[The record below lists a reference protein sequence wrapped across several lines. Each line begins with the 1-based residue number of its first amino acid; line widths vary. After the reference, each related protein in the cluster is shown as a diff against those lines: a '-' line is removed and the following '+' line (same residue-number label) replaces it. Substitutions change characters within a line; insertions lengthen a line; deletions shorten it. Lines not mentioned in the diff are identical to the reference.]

1 MESCGIAIIGAGPYG
16 LSLAAHLQGSDPTQ
30 VRVFGEPMSFW
41 QRNMPK
47 GMFLRS
53 PWSASNLS
61 DPARALTLDAFE
73 CERGQRIPRP
83 VPLADFVDY
92 GLWFRARAVPD
103 VDARVVENLERADG
117 EFLLSLE
124 GGETLRARAVVVAAG
139 IAPFAAFPPQFS
151 EISGSRVSHS
161 SEHSDLTV
169 FEDRRVVVIGA
180 GQSAIE
186 SAALLKEARA
196 SVEVIARAPAVH
208 WLGRSAWM
216 HRVAGR
222 LLYAPSDIGPAGASW
237 LVAAPWAFRRIPR
250 RIQDPLAVRCIR
262 PAASDWLAPR
272 VSGVP
277 VTFARTIAAVSER
290 NGQLRIELDDGTE
303 RTADHALLATGYHV
317 DIERYPFLDR
327 QVVQDIDR
335 VGGFP
340 RLGRGFESSVRGL
353 HFVGAPAAWSFGP
366 LSRFVA
372 GAGYAARAVS
382 TRVGTSERPLRRREL
397 RRAASDSLGS
407 GTG

>member
-16 LSLAAHLQGSDPTQ
+16 LSLAAHLRGSTPSH
-30 VRVFGEPMSFW
+30 VHVLGEPMSFW
-41 QRNMPK
+41 QRHMPK
-47 GMFLRS
+47 GMCLRS

-73 CERGQRIPRP
+73 RERGRKIPRP
-83 VPLADFVDY
+83 IPLADFVDY
-92 GLWFRARAVPD
+92 GLWFQSQAVPN
-103 VDARVVENLERADG
+103 VDSRSVELLERIDG
-117 EFLLSLE
+117 AFRLSLE
-124 GGETLRARAVVVAAG
+124 GGETLQARVVVVAAG
-139 IAPFAAFPPQFS
+139 IVPFAAVPQRFS
-151 EISGSRVSHS
+151 GISESRVSHS

-169 FEDRRVVVIGA
+169 FEGRRVVVIGA

-186 SAALLKEARA
+186 SAALLNEANA
-196 SVEVIARAPAVH
+196 AVEVIVRAPGVN
-208 WLGRSAWM
+208 WLGRSARI

-237 LVAAPWAFRRIPR
+237 LVHAPWAFRRIPR
-250 RIQDPLAVRCIR
+250 PIQDPLAVRCIR

-272 VSGVP
+272 LSGVP
-277 VTFARTIAAVSER
+277 ITFVRTVAAVSER
-290 NGQLRIELDDGTE
+290 DGELRIELDDGTH
-303 RTADHALLATGYHV
+303 RKADHILLATGYRV
-317 DIERYPFLDR
+317 DIARYPFLDR
-327 QVVQDIDR
+327 HLVQEVDR

-340 RLGRGFESSVRGL
+340 KLGRGFESSVRGL

-372 GAGYAARAVS
+372 GAGYAARGVS
-382 TRVGTSERPLRRREL
+382 NRLASYEPALRRRTL
-397 RRAASDSLGS
+397 RRPTSDSLGS

>member
-16 LSLAAHLQGSDPTQ
+16 LSLAAHLHRSSSSQ
-30 VRVFGEPMSFW
+30 VRVLGEPMSFW
-41 QRNMPK
+41 RRQMPK

-53 PWSASNLS
+53 PWRASSLS
-61 DPARALTLDAFE
+61 DPGRALTLDAFE
-73 CERGQRIPRP
+73 RERGLRIPRP

-92 GLWFRARAVPD
+92 GLWFQAHAVPD
-103 VDARVVENLERADG
+103 VDVRVVEHLERADG

-124 GGETLRARAVVVAAG
+124 GGETLRAGVVVVAAG
-139 IAPFAAFPPQFS
+139 IVPFAAVPPQFS

-161 SEHSDLTV
+161 SEHSDLAV
-169 FEDRRVVVIGA
+169 FEDRSVVVIGG

-186 SAALLKEARA
+186 SAAILKEAGA
-196 SVEVIARAPAVH
+196 AVEVIIRAPTVH
-208 WLGRSAWM
+208 WLGRSARM

-222 LLYAPSDIGPAGASW
+222 LFYAPSDVGPAGVSW
-237 LVAAPWAFRRIPR
+237 LVAAPSAFRRIPR

-277 VTFARTIAAVSER
+277 ITFARAVARVSER
-290 NGQLRIELDDGTE
+290 NGRLRIELDDGTE
-303 RTADHALLATGYHV
+303 RAADHVLLATGYHV

-327 QVVQDIDR
+327 QLVEEVDR

-340 RLGRGFESSVRGL
+340 KLDRGFGSSVRGL

-366 LSRFVA
+366 LARFVA
-372 GAGYAARAVS
+372 GAGYAAQAVS
-382 TRVGTSERPLRRREL
+382 NRLATNERPLRRKEL
-397 RRAASDSLGS
+397 RRPASDSLRS
-407 GTG
+407 RTG